1 MPSTPLKPNQSNSWW
16 RICRDKLINFINAQA
31 TQEPLEVGQPS
42 KPEKFSFTRQR
53 YKILLIYSLAVTGLI
68 GVLYVACSSIMLSS
82 LSKAEEQ
89 DTRQMAK
96 GVLGVFHQTEE
107 DFSAR
112 FADWAAWDESY
123 NFIEN
128 GNQHYIAASLAP
140 EVLTITKLNLVLYI
154 HSSGRIVFGTGFDYN
169 HKKKTPIP
177 ELIRQHLSNDDILL
191 QHFNSKSYR
200 IGIVLL
206 PQGPMLISSR
216 PIVTTQGEGPIR
228 GTIVTGRYL
237 NNDGIEKIART
248 TRTSLAM
255 YAVNDKNLPP
265 DFKAVQPYLTHNE
278 AIVVRPLNEKTIAG
292 YTLLYDIYDKPA
304 LLVRVDIPREIY
316 QQGQTGL
323 QYLVR
328 SLLIVGLLFG
338 GTTFW
343 LLNQLLLFWQQRQER
358 EERYRAVVAQA
369 TEGIFLIASDTKR
382 FLEANLAFYD
392 LLDYTNEEVLGLT
405 LYDVVASDHQSVD
418 RDVQQILMQG
428 QNYTSEWQLTRQNG
442 SLLDVEVSANLITY
456 NQRNTLCIVVR
467 DITERKRAEAA
478 LRESEQLLSWQASH
492 DPLTELLNR
501 REFERRIK
509 QAIDNAQAG
518 DEQHA
523 LLYLDL
529 DQFKIINDTCGHI
542 AGDILLCQ
550 VSKLLQSKLRR
561 SDILSRLGGDEFG
574 ILLSHCPTEQALWIA
589 NQLCQTIQ
597 EFRFSLQEKTFAIG
611 VSIGLVF
618 INKDTL
624 DFASALSAADA
635 ACYAAKNRGRNRVYV
650 YEIEDWQL
658 SVQRREM
665 QWVARI
671 PKALEENR
679 FRLYYQKIIPL
690 CSNVTYSEHREVLLR
705 LEDEDN
711 NIVLPMAFIPAA
723 ERYNLMHL
731 IDRWVI
737 STLFAYLQKQ
747 CQDKIDGT
755 TRSPI
760 LYAVNLSGASIN
772 DEQFIY
778 FLREQFTQFC
788 IPPSIICFEIT
799 ETLAI
804 TQLAK
809 AAQLMWELRALGCR
823 FALDDFGSGM
833 SSFTYL
839 KNLPIDYLKIDG
851 TFIKDVVQDT
861 IAAEMVGAIARIA
874 AVMQIKT
881 IAEFVEN
888 DAIITKL
895 KALGLDYAQ
904 GYGISQPCP
913 LYQSSE
919 LSIVQ

>member
-1 MPSTPLKPNQSNSWW
+1 M
-16 RICRDKLINFINAQA
+16 
-31 TQEPLEVGQPS
+31 
-42 KPEKFSFTRQR
+42 
-53 YKILLIYSLAVTGLI
+53 
-68 GVLYVACSSIMLSS
+68 
-82 LSKAEEQ
+82 SKAEEQ
-89 DTRQMAK
+89 DTRQIVK
-96 GVLGVFHQTEE
+96 GVLGVLHQTQE
-107 DFSAR
+107 DFDAR

-123 NFIEN
+123 TFIEN
-128 GNQHYIAASLAP
+128 SNQHYIAASLAP
-140 EVLTITKLNLVLYI
+140 QILTITKLNLVLYI
-154 HSSGRIVFGTGFDYN
+154 HSSGRIVFGTGFDYK
-169 HKKKTPIP
+169 HQKRTPIP
-177 ELIRQHLSNDDILL
+177 QVIRQHLARNSLLL
-191 QHFNSKSYR
+191 QHSNAKSYR
-200 IGIVLL
+200 MGIVLL

-216 PIVTTQGEGPIR
+216 PIVTTEGKGPIR
-228 GTIVTGRYL
+228 GTIIVGRYL
-237 NNDGIEKIART
+237 DRDGIEKIAKT
-248 TRTSLAM
+248 TRTSLAI
-255 YAVNDKNLPP
+255 YGVNDRNLPP
-265 DFKAVQPYLTHNE
+265 DFKAVQPYLKQNE
-278 AIVVRPLNEKTIAG
+278 EIVVRPLNEQTIAG
-292 YTLLYDIYDKPA
+292 YALVYDLYGKPA
-304 LLVRVDIPREIY
+304 ILVRVDMPREIY
-316 QQGQTGL
+316 KQGQISL
-323 QYLVR
+323 QYLIS
-328 SLLIVGLLFG
+328 SLLIVGSLFG

-343 LLNQLLLFWQQRQER
+343 LLDRLLLFWHERQER

-369 TEGIFLIASDTKR
+369 TEGIFLIAADTKR
-382 FLEANLAFYD
+382 FLEANLAFHD
-392 LLDYTNEEVLGLT
+392 LLDYTSEEVLGLT
-405 LYDVVASDHQSVD
+405 LYDVLASNPESIE
-418 RDVQQILMQG
+418 RDVQQLLTQG
-428 QNYTSEWQLTRQNG
+428 QNYTSEWQLICQNG
-442 SLLDVEVSANLITY
+442 SLLDVEVSANLITC
-456 NQRNTLCIVVR
+456 NERDAFCIVVR
-467 DITERKRAEAA
+467 DITERKQAEVA

-509 QAIDNAQAG
+509 QAIGNIQG
-518 DEQHA
+518 CNEQHA

-542 AGDILLCQ
+542 AGDTLLCQ

-589 NQLCQTIQ
+589 NELCQTIQ
-597 EFRFSLQEKTFAIG
+597 QFRFILPEKTFAVG

-618 INKDTL
+618 INKNTL

-635 ACYAAKNRGRNRVYV
+635 ACYAAKNRGRNRVHV
-650 YEIEDWQL
+650 YEIEDWKL

-665 QWVARI
+665 QWVSRI

-679 FRLYYQKIIPL
+679 FCLYYQPIIPL
-690 CSNVTYSEHREVLLR
+690 SSDDTYSEHREVLLR
-705 LEDEDN
+705 LEDEDG

-737 STLFAYLQKQ
+737 STLFAYLQQ
-747 CQDKIDGT
+747 YQDRIDGKT
-755 TRSPI
+755 SSQI

-778 FLREQFTQFC
+778 FVREQFTRFC

-839 KNLPIDYLKIDG
+839 KNLPVDYLKIDG
-851 TFIKDVVQDT
+851 AFIKDVVQDT

-874 AVMQIKT
+874 AVMDIKT

-888 DAIITKL
+888 DAIIAKL
-895 KALGLDYAQ
+895 KVLGLDYAQ
-904 GYGISQPCP
+904 GYGIARPYP
-913 LYQSSE
+913 LESAVTQ
-919 LSIVQ
+919 LVTQ